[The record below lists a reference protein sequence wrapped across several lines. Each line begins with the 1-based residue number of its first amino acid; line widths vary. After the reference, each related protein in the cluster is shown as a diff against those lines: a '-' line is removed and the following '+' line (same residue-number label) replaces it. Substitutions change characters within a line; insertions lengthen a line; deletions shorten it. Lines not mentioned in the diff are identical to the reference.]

1 MGNRK
6 KSNIMKKAM
15 LMGAMVGLVQ
25 VNADIVPSKLRWFE
39 HEGVNVERV
48 HEQMYKHKSRAEPYM
63 MKARATSAY
72 FNPGKDLAGEGNVD
86 VNAIADGA
94 INDATA
100 VADAALNDAADQA
113 AAALA
118 NAQA

>member
-1 MGNRK
+1 
-6 KSNIMKKAM
+6 MK
-15 LMGAMVGLVQ
+15 Q
-25 VNADIVPSKLRWFE
+25 
-39 HEGVNVERV
+39 EGVNVSRV

-72 FNPGKDLAGEGNVD
+72 FNPGKDLAGEGNID

-94 INDATA
+94 IEDATA
-100 VADAALNDAADQA
+100 IADAAINDAADQA
-113 AAALA
+113 QAALA